1 MKFGNFLFPD
11 CRDPARDG
19 VVIDETLREAWLSD
33 ELGVDVIWL
42 AEHHF
47 DGICAYVDPISFA
60 GALATSTRR
69 SKIGF
74 AVVQTALHHP
84 IRLAEQLA
92 VLDNI
97 TKGRLVVGLGRGS
110 SYNIYDYQG
119 FGIDH
124 HEAQE
129 RLEEA
134 EKILVTAWTGEGFS
148 HHGKFWNLDVP
159 MLRPRPYTKPHP
171 ALVRAAS
178 GEASML
184 ELARQG
190 RPFLMNV
197 QSMAVTR
204 QRVELLPQGDAR
216 SGLRRGADRAQPRGV
231 LGVAECVCRRD
242 RRRSRA
248 RRGAGLSG
256 NGRGAGGAAQPDL
269 SRDRHAHRGAG
280 ERSALR
286 PRHASSTASS
296 TARRRGSPRRWR
308 ISTSSASAASSRPS
322 ASGRCRTRRR
332 PTASGCSWSR
342 SHRKFAAAL
351 PARAAA
357 TNPPGSAAFSVS
369 SPSRSMRRPGAVEAR
384 FEHGGEVLVHVKIL
398 RTGRFGGGQRLGHS
412 AADDRFDDVA
422 EQCQLSTVDSI
433 AQRRDRAYSPR
444 CLPLASRASGRC
456 RCRCRSDA
464 PCSRPAR
471 LRAPPI
477 PRRSSRDRP
486 AAGPYAR

>member
-19 VVIDETLREAWLSD
+19 AVIDETLREAWLSD
-33 ELGVDVIWL
+33 EMGVDVIWL

-92 VLDNI
+92 ILDNI
-97 TKGRLVVGLGRGS
+97 SKGRLIVGLGRGS

-134 EKILVTAWTGEGFS
+134 ENILVTAWTGEGFS
-148 HHGKFWNLDVP
+148 HHGKFWHLDVP

-171 ALVRAAS
+171 VLIRAAS

-197 QSMAVTR
+197 QSTAVT
-204 QRVELLPQGDAR
+204 
-216 SGLRRGADRAQPRGV
+216 
-231 LGVAECVCRRD
+231 
-242 RRRSRA
+242 A
-248 RRGAGLSG
+248 RRV
-256 NGRGAGGAAQPDL
+256 
-269 SRDRHAHRGAG
+269 DRY
-280 ERSALR
+280 RSAMREAGCGEEQIAMSR
-286 PRHASSTASS
+286 PRHALSICETF
-296 TARRRGSPRRWR
+296 
-308 ISTSSASAASSRPS
+308 
-322 ASGRCRTRRR
+322 CERTV
-332 PTASGCSWSR
+332 
-342 SHRKFAAAL
+342 
-351 PARAAA
+351 
-357 TNPPGSAAFSVS
+357 VS
-369 SPSRSMRRPGAVEAR
+369 ITVLRRRPGADADP
-384 FEHGGEVLVHVKIL
+384 GTIGP
-398 RTGRFGGGQRLGHS
+398 LGVPTV
-412 AADDRFDDVA
+412 AAG
-422 EQCQLSTVDSI
+422 
-433 AQRRDRAYSPR
+433 
-444 CLPLASRASGRC
+444 LAGSV
-456 RCRCRSDA
+456 
-464 PCSRPAR
+464 
-471 LRAPPI
+471 
-477 PRRSSRDRP
+477 RSSDNTRRFSSNASMKYF
-486 AAGPYAR
+486 AAQFGTAPSI